1 MSDPEFLADCHDRI
15 RTIYRY
21 WDDKRAGRLM
31 PRRGDLDPLE
41 IPRLLPDIGLV
52 DVVPDDRRYVY
63 RLIGT
68 NEALM
73 RGRDPT
79 GQAVKDAYFGT
90 SVQSVYLN
98 YDAVVRTRAPV
109 IDRDPSQTSD
119 DRFITHETIFLPL
132 SDDGAKVNMVLFLTV
147 YVQALPSGMPRGP
160 ADGS

>member
-1 MSDPEFLADCHDRI
+1 MADPDFLAACHDRI
-15 RTIYRY
+15 KIIYRY
-21 WDDKRAGRLM
+21 WDGKRAGRPM

-52 DVVPDDRRYVY
+52 DVVPDERRYVY

-79 GQAVKDAYFGT
+79 GQAVRDAYFGT

-98 YDAVVRTRAPV
+98 YDAVVRTCAPV
-109 IDRDPSQTSD
+109 IDRDPSRTSD
-119 DRFITHETIFLPL
+119 DRFISHETIFLPL
-132 SDDGAKVNMVLFLTV
+132 SDDGQHVNMVLFLTV
-147 YVQALPSGMPRGP
+147 YVQALQRRR
-160 ADGS
+160 

>member
-1 MSDPEFLADCHDRI
+1 MADPDFIDGCHERV
-15 RTIYRY
+15 RAVYRY
-21 WDDKRAGRLM
+21 WDGKRNGRLM
-31 PRRGDLDPLE
+31 PSRADLDPLDIPKYLPE
-41 IPRLLPDIGLV
+41 ICLI
-52 DVVPDDRRYVY
+52 DVVPDARRYVY

-90 SVQSVYLN
+90 SVETVYLN

-109 IDRDPSQTSD
+109 IDRDPSRTSD

-132 SDDGAKVNMVLFLTV
+132 SDDGVQVNMVLFLTV
-147 YVQALPSGMPRGP
+147 YVQALPR
-160 ADGS
+160 A

>member
-1 MSDPEFLADCHDRI
+1 MSDPDFLNPCHDRI
-15 RTIYRY
+15 KTIYRY
-21 WDDKRAGRLM
+21 WDGKRAGRMM
-31 PRRGDLDPLE
+31 PRRRDLDPLE

-52 DVVPDDRRYVY
+52 DVVPDERRYVY

-98 YDAVVRTRAPV
+98 YDAVVRTRTPV
-109 IDRDPSQTSD
+109 IDRDPSRTSD
-119 DRFITHETIFLPL
+119 DRFISQETIFLPL
-132 SDDGAKVNMVLFLTV
+132 SDDGEHVNMVLFLTV
-147 YVQALPSGMPRGP
+147 YVQALRRR
-160 ADGS
+160 

>member
-1 MSDPEFLADCHDRI
+1 MSDPDFLAACHDRI
-15 RTIYRY
+15 KTIYHY

-31 PRRGDLDPLE
+31 PRRRDLDPLE

-109 IDRDPSQTSD
+109 IDRDPSRTSD

-132 SDDGAKVNMVLFLTV
+132 SDDGARVNMVLFLTV
-147 YVQALPSGMPRGP
+147 YVQALPRGLAP
-160 ADGS
+160 GD